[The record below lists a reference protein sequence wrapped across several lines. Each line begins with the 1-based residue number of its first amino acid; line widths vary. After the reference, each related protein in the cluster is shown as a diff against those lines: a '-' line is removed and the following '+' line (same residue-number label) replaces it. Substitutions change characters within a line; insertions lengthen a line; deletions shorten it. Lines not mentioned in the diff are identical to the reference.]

1 MKSEVLA
8 PFKRFLSGS
17 APSDSVDGGGEVG
30 GSYSVAKCASLCIG
44 DAPSVDMSGMFRF
57 VTSNA
62 GVKSVEEGSR
72 SSFTAQGLRKVR
84 ERDNEVRARTTLR
97 VLLVLARTSLYNM
110 HIIRIILRVRVV
122 YYILLGV

>member
-1 MKSEVLA
+1 
-8 PFKRFLSGS
+8 
-17 APSDSVDGGGEVG
+17 
-30 GSYSVAKCASLCIG
+30 
-44 DAPSVDMSGMFRF
+44 MSGMFRF